1 MSTEPSNPDIVDGAT
16 SRRLAQLGQ
25 RSVDTSN
32 LESKLE
38 AALAD
43 TSPTKML
50 HTKLPGP
57 ARAYLIRH
65 WLRPVTGVAAALALA
80 VTLFI
85 ALSTSTPQ
93 ASAAVLELSQLHR
106 DLVAGKIE
114 LKTVA
119 TSTEANQWIA
129 TQRATAPRLPGY
141 ISGARVQSCCLADVQ
156 GKLVAVAVLEDG
168 EETVTLVVA
177 QAPDFAHE
185 MGTRIQVEGKS
196 LFGHELNGIRM
207 MMANQDDRWLC
218 VMGDRSYEDLAQLA
232 ASIEF

>member
-1 MSTEPSNPDIVDGAT
+1 MSTKPNNPDALDDAT

-25 RSVDTSN
+25 RSVDTSS

-38 AALAD
+38 AAMAD
-43 TSPTKML
+43 TSPTEMP

-57 ARAYLIRH
+57 ARAYPIRH
-65 WLRPVTGVAAALALA
+65 WLRPVTGIAAALALA

-114 LKTVA
+114 LKSVA
-119 TSTEANQWIA
+119 SSTEANQWIA
-129 TQRATAPRLPGY
+129 TQRATAPSLPDH

-177 QAPDFAHE
+177 QAPNFAHE
-185 MGTRIQVEGKS
+185 MGTRIQIDGKIF
-196 LFGHELNGIRM
+196 FGHELNGIRM

-218 VMGDRSYEDLAQLA
+218 VMGDRSYEELANV
-232 ASIEF
+232 ASKIQF